1 MQELIDALLVVDKA
15 NDLKNKSVYH
25 NKFYLT
31 NGSPND
37 PDIRV
42 QKVVELANKHLINI
56 KGGCNWDNI
65 NILEELGYSIYA
77 GEQDSFGWLSGCIET
92 VNGVIVYG

>member
-31 NGSPND
+31 NGSPEA

-42 QKVVELANKHLINI
+42 QKVVELADKHLINTE
-56 KGGCNWDNI
+56 GGCNWENI
-65 NILEELGYSIYA
+65 DILENLGYSIYA